1 MRWLIAFV
9 LIGAV
14 AADCDYGFF
23 GEDCMSV
30 CGFCLSEKGDPVT
43 CSMVDGA
50 CPTFEDKY
58 YCKPGWN
65 GTNCKQPICNP
76 GCNSGYECIGPNT
89 CDCGEDI
96 NIVGPQ
102 CEDIRVRGVIGSI
115 AAFATV
121 TASISLCGLGSKL
134 YKRRKEGASL

>member
-1 MRWLIAFV
+1 MTLHQKKE
-9 LIGAV
+9 
-14 AADCDYGFF
+14 CDSGLF

-30 CGFCLSEKGDPVT
+30 CGYCQDENGNSET
-43 CSMVDGA
+43 CNPKDGT
-50 CPTFEDKY
+50 CTLYDEKF

-65 GTNCKQPICNP
+65 GTMCKQPICNP
-76 GCNSGYECIGPNT
+76 GCNSGYECIGPNI
-89 CDCGEDI
+89 CDCGNDI
-96 NIVGPQ
+96 NIVGPL

-115 AAFATV
+115 AAFATI